1 MFSLLPFAAF
11 VKRFSAKNET
21 DARKRGFHPPAR
33 RVFPQKSSDN
43 ALSDLSRLFFQALD
57 TGKSDLSLSSA
68 KKRKSKTSVGSI
80 FRCAPRPPDFSDGK
94 RRRLQNRFPF
104 RRKREEGQGQER
116 GERFLFRAR
125 VQPPRNLRVHRP
137 IQSLLMRLFQT
148 RRVFIEYRHFVLPPG
163 LFAPAFEAVF
173 PSAFP
178 FALFYDDSIAYIT

>member
-1 MFSLLPFAAF
+1 MKRTRENADSIPLRGGFFRKKVQTMPFPTFPGSFSG
-11 VKRFSAKNET
+11 VRYGQIRFIS
-21 DARKRGFHPPAR
+21 
-33 RVFPQKSSDN
+33 
-43 ALSDLSRLFFQALD
+43 FFR
-57 TGKSDLSLSSA
+57 

-104 RRKREEGQGQER
+104 RRKREKGQGQER
-116 GERFLFRAR
+116 GERLLFRAR